1 MDLRK
6 LVIRVFRGLKPEI
19 RGSSNRNAA
28 FGAGAGDDVVGNV
41 TYLLI
46 FEVKHFSTVIKILLY

>member
-19 RGSSNRNAA
+19 SGSSNRNAV
-28 FGAGAGDDVVGNV
+28 FGAGGGDDVVGNV

-46 FEVKHFSTVIKILLY
+46 YEAKHFSTVIKILLY